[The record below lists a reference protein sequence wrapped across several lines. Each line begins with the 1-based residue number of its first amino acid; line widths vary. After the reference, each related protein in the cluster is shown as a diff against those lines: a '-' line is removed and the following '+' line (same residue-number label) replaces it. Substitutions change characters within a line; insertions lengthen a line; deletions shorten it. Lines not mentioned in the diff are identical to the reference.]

1 MTISERCIA
10 VQARFMTSIGQ
21 GLPAI
26 MPVRSGPRS
35 NLAKSGWSI
44 SAMNI
49 VGTPYT
55 AVHRSSAIALRV
67 ASGSKPS
74 LG

>member
-1 MTISERCIA
+1 
-10 VQARFMTSIGQ
+10 MTSIGQ

-26 MPVRSGPRS
+26 IPVRREDRS

-49 VGTPYT
+49 VGTP
-55 AVHRSSAIALRV
+55 
-67 ASGSKPS
+67 
-74 LG
+74 